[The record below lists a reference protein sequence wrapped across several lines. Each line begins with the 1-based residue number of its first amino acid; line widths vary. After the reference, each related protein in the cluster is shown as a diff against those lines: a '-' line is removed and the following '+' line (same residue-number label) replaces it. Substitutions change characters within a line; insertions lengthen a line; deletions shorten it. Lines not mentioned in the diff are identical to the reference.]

1 MDGLPSIGENI
12 AREKRM
18 QITSLARLGLAVCVA
33 SLLGSAPARARNI
46 IDTAQMAGTFSSWIA
61 AVRDAD
67 MEQTLKERGPYT
79 VFAPSDEAFAKL
91 SASQREALKDKSTV
105 ARVVKLHLVSGK
117 VLLKDAGDGMQIHT
131 EAGKTLTLHRKRG
144 GMSLDEAV
152 VLEPD
157 VEVDNGVINVMDTV
171 LFP

>member
-1 MDGLPSIGENI
+1 
-12 AREKRM
+12 M
-18 QITSLARLGLAVCVA
+18 QITFLARLGLAVCA
-33 SLLGSAPARARNI
+33 AGLLGTAPAQARNI
-46 IDTAQMAGTFSSWIA
+46 IDTARTAGTFSSWIA
-61 AVRDAD
+61 AVREAG

-91 SASQREALKDKSTV
+91 PSAQRDALKDKDTLV
-105 ARVVKLHLVSGK
+105 RVVKLHMAPGK
-117 VLLKDAGDGMQIHT
+117 VLLKGAEDGAQIRT
-131 EAGKTLTLHRKRG
+131 AAGKTLTLHRKSRS
-144 GMSLDEAV
+144 MSLDDAE